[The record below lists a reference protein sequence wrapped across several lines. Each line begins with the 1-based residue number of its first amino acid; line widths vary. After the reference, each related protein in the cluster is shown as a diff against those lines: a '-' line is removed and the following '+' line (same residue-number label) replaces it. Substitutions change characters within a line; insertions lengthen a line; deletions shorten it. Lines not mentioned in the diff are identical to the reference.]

1 MAAPHP
7 CPHTASPS
15 WTWRVEHL
23 CFSAADPL
31 QGRAAQGS
39 GVQSSLASAIGQ
51 PGGIS
56 WDSPSAGWCLSN
68 AGFGCSHSCYN
79 SEVGAGS
86 GAAGTCLAGWP
97 KGAVLAPPA
106 SGSSSH
112 SPSSALSCCQPD
124 ARWQTHRERPGERTP
139 GPRGQA
145 WEGGRALSSQISGI
159 SVPLAV
165 HRSPSR
171 SAWALLPQPAAP
183 WRLSLGICAVTYWE
197 ADIHTHILFFI

>member
-86 GAAGTCLAGWP
+86 RAAGTCLAGWP

-112 SPSSALSCCQPD
+112 SPSSTLSCCQPD

-139 GPRGQA
+139 VLGDRPGKVAVPSAPRSPEFQSPLPSTGRRHGAPGPSSRSPQPRG
-145 WEGGRALSSQISGI
+145 G
-159 SVPLAV
+159 
-165 HRSPSR
+165 
-171 SAWALLPQPAAP
+171 
-183 WRLSLGICAVTYWE
+183 
-197 ADIHTHILFFI
+197 